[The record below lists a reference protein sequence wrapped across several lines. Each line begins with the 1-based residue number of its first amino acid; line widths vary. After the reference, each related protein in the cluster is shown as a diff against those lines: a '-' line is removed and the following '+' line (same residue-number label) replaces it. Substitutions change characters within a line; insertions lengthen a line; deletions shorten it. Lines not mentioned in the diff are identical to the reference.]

1 MKRFQLLIT
10 ILFSI
15 FIFSS
20 LVYAQPCKQKGIT
33 NTVSEIG
40 LCLPWLNL
48 TIDQQTQITALHNSF
63 NKETVPLQ
71 KELSKKRL
79 KMNILLLDEKID
91 DTKAFELQAKISE
104 LTAKIEMRTLKGML
118 KAYVILTA
126 EQREQLPA
134 GCSLGFGNMNCG
146 QGPCMTGRPGMGG
159 SNTNTMG
166 RGRGLK
172 QGRCW

>member
-40 LCLPWLNL
+40 LCMPWLNL

-79 KMNILLLDEKID
+79 KMNILLLDEK
-91 DTKAFELQAKISE
+91 
-104 LTAKIEMRTLKGML
+104 LTIQKHLNYRQKF
-118 KAYVILTA
+118 
-126 EQREQLPA
+126 Q
-134 GCSLGFGNMNCG
+134 SS
-146 QGPCMTGRPGMGG
+146 RP
-159 SNTNTMG
+159 
-166 RGRGLK
+166 K
-172 QGRCW
+172 